1 MVSPRHGPTDT
12 SLCAAKAPQESCVLP
27 RLKDGASIR
36 LLPAA
41 FPTLEELRVM
51 SSLLAEADVT
61 SGGPYGESQHHES
74 PEPPAVRGSIPKL
87 KIKKSTLERF
97 LEECDT
103 VAPWFAVSGSLT
115 VSSWEKLGRNLDFAA
130 EQGTLKSRVCPVW
143 KLVRSC
149 LDQRCHEAVENGQ
162 AALEI
167 LQEERSEKAAS
178 ERENKDRK
186 RKQHLYPDL
195 TEFRDSDEGES
206 GSESSDEMDSIIS
219 DFVASMVEAVGRIF
233 GAPDVAMP
241 LIKQLVYEQC
251 TRECCEGPRMCWS
264 IKTLQYC

>member
-1 MVSPRHGPTDT
+1 MKKRRCSSYRTP
-12 SLCAAKAPQESCVLP
+12 AKGRKEW
-27 RLKDGASIR
+27 
-36 LLPAA
+36 LPARA
-41 FPTLEELRVM
+41 CIRKRTKQTK
-51 SSLLAEADVT
+51 EADAT
-61 SGGPYGESQHHES
+61 SGGPYGESPNHES
-74 PEPPAVRGSIPKL
+74 PEPPAVRGGIPKL

-115 VSSWEKLGRNLDFAA
+115 VSWEKLGRNLDFDA
-130 EQGTLKSRVCPVW
+130 EQGMLKSRVHPIW

-149 LDQRCHEAVENGQ
+149 LDQHCHEAVENGQ

-186 RKQHLYPDL
+186 RKQGLYPDL
-195 TEFRDSDEGES
+195 TEFRDSDEGEG

-219 DFVASMVEAVGRIF
+219 DFVTRTVKAAGRIF
-233 GAPDVAMP
+233 GDPDAAMP

-251 TRECCEGPRMCWS
+251 TKECCEGPRMCWS
-264 IKTLQYC
+264 IKTL